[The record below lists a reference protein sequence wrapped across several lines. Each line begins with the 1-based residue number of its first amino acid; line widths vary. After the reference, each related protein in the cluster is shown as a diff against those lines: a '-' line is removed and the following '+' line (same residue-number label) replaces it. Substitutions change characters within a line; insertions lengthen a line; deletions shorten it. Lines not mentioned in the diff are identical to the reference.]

1 ENSRVWSCPAGSGEW
16 GRIGA
21 PTPLRVGPR
30 RDRHR
35 LEMGGRRFWLDVES
49 GAVHELDEVA
59 WDVLV
64 AAEEVA
70 GPLGG
75 MVAAE
80 AVVERLAG
88 RHPAGEIRDAL
99 ADLAALAA
107 AGMLFPD
114 PEPVSATAPVEMVA
128 PVGAP
133 ALQPALKNLTLHMVH
148 GCNLRCHYCLAGDG
162 SYGAHGRMDADT
174 ARRAVDMLIAS
185 PEQDQ
190 TLEFSGGEP
199 LLHFPLI
206 QETTLYAAEQAPAA
220 GKRLRFLLSTN
231 GTLLDSERVAFLAEH
246 RFRVVVSLD
255 GRPATHDGMRP
266 RVGGQGSYAESLA
279 GARLLAAALAE
290 QDLCLRTVFTRQNL
304 DFASDV
310 LHLADMGFR
319 TLTLESVVADPAEPY
334 ALQAEDLSLVRGEYR
349 KLTAA
354 LAERWRRGEGIRFLP
369 FRLDPDEPFTTEH
382 YSRGCGSGFTSL
394 TVTPQGEIYPC
405 HQFVGRPGYRTG
417 RVETGIDQPAL
428 LQRFA
433 AAGLSA
439 KVGCA
444 DCWAR
449 YFCGGGCHANG
460 DRVHGDI
467 LRPDELECELR
478 KYRLEC
484 AFWLAGETAAA

>member
-1 ENSRVWSCPAGSGEW
+1 MARPAGRGEW

-21 PTPLRVGPR
+21 PALLRVGPR

-35 LEMGGRRFWLDVES
+35 FEMGTRRFWLDVES

-59 WDVLV
+59 WEVLV

-70 GPLGG
+70 GPAGG
-75 MVAAE
+75 TVAAE
-80 AVVERLAG
+80 ALVERLAG
-88 RHPAGEIRDAL
+88 RHAAGEVRDAL

-114 PEPVSATAPVEMVA
+114 PEPVAATAPAETAA
-128 PVGAP
+128 PVGALGP
-133 ALQPALKNLTLHMVH
+133 QSALKNLTLHVVH

-162 SYGAHGRMDADT
+162 SYGSHGRMDAVT
-174 ARRAVDMLIAS
+174 ARRAVDMLMAS

-199 LLHFPLI
+199 LLYFPLI
-206 QETTLYAAEQAPAA
+206 RETTLYAAEQARAA
-220 GKRLRFLLSTN
+220 GRRLRFLLTTN
-231 GTLLDSERVAFLAEH
+231 GTLLDSERAAFLAEH

-255 GRPATHDGMRP
+255 GRPDTHDGMRP
-266 RVGGQGSYAESLA
+266 RAGGQGSYAESLA

-304 DFASDV
+304 DFAIDV

-319 TLTLESVVADPAEPY
+319 TVTLEPVVADPAEPY
-334 ALQAEDLSLVRGEYR
+334 ALRAEDLPIIRAEYR
-349 KLTAA
+349 KLATA
-354 LAERWRRGEGIRFLP
+354 LAERWRRGERTRFLP
-369 FRLDPDEPFTTEH
+369 FRLDPDEPFTTER

-405 HQFVGRPGYRTG
+405 HQFVGRAGYQAG
-417 RVETGIDQPAL
+417 RLETGIDQPGL

-433 AAGLSA
+433 AADLGA
-439 KVGCA
+439 KVGCGE
-444 DCWAR
+444 CWAR

-478 KYRLEC
+478 KCRLEC
-484 AFWLAGETAAA
+484 AFWLVGETAGA